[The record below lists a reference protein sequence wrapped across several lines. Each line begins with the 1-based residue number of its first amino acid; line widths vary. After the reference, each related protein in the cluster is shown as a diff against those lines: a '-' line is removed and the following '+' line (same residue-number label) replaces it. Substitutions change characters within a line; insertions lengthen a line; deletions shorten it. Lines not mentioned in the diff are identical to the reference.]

1 MPIPPEDTRPDSW
14 QRFFASTA
22 NNVAWQLAELP
33 ATDVDVRQLLNA
45 AHAAAWHWESAG
57 NELNHMRALMLLAQA
72 HALAGLGTTALRFAD
87 QMRSYFLGGQ
97 NTPDWEIAFVHVI
110 HAHAACVAGA
120 AGQHASSYAEATRAV
135 AEVGDA
141 QDREVVLRIF
151 RQVPAP

>member
-87 QMRSYFLGGQ
+87 QMRSYFLAGQ

>member
-1 MPIPPEDTRPDSW
+1 MPKPPDDTKPESW
-14 QRFFASTA
+14 QRFFASSA

-57 NELNHMRALMLLAQA
+57 NELNQMRALMLLAQA

-87 QMRSYFLGGQ
+87 RMRSYFLATQ
-97 NTPDWEIAFVHVI
+97 DTPDWEIAFVHVI

-120 AGQHASSYAEATRAV
+120 AGQHASSFAEATRAV
-135 AEVGDA
+135 GEVADAE
-141 QDREVVLRIF
+141 DRELVQRIF